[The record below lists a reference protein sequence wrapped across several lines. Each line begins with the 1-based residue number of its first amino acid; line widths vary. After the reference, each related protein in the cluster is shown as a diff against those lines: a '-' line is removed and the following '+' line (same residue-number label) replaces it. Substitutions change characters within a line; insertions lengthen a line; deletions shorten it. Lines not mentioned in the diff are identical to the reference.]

1 MSGVGYRSR
10 SYGRA
15 GPRNGRYAGEGCT
28 ASVVALESRMRC
40 RECDEKG
47 RVAISIHTHKIDGLA
62 EADCILAARIDR
74 IHAPSEARP

>member
-47 RVAISIHTHKIDGLA
+47 RVAISIRCAKESGVTLRS
-62 EADCILAARIDR
+62 EPMAR
-74 IHAPSEARP
+74 